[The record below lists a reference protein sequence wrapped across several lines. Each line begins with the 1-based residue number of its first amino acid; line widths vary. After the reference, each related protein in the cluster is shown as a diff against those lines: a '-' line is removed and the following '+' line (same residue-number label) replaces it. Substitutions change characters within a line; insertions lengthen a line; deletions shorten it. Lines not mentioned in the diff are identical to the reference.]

1 MVSRSVDLGLCF
13 TLCVN
18 GGIIKNLMS
27 EFEEFAEV
35 SSVFSDFEKAMDD
48 TIVTAAGK
56 EAVDRS
62 HAMSQEEAL
71 SDAQTDQ
78 NTIEL
83 DGMVDHALDSATD
96 ISGLVRLYRLGPESA
111 QQSVQDVFGTF
122 KGFIIS
128 RRNGRVE
135 YDYVF
140 SGFSDSDD
148 ILLSRTQYYEMKN
161 GGRESS
167 IKTET
172 FTARPGD
179 TYMNFDY
186 VHPVRAL
193 AWLTVSHPEII
204 EVLDQ
209 LLIDTEGN
217 DADKLHALKEF
228 TYPLPSGLTE
238 QESQML
244 LRCMTEYVRGMAS
257 IDYQVPYNLV
267 IDGVAIRLQ
276 DALNSE
282 KKKLLLKR
290 RALFSVSYIDAY
302 TEDVND
308 PVTNEVI
315 GTQCAF
321 ALFGQM
327 HASELD
333 RPSYT
338 MLMPLKSITSMA
350 SQRLEDRRRAAQLA
364 SGETA

>member
-1 MVSRSVDLGLCF
+1 
-13 TLCVN
+13 
-18 GGIIKNLMS
+18 MS
-27 EFEEFAEV
+27 KFDDFPEV

-62 HAMSQEEAL
+62 HAMTEQEAH
-71 SDAQTDQ
+71 STAQTDQ

-96 ISGLVRLYRLGPESA
+96 VSGAVRLYRLGPKA
-111 QQSVQDVFGTF
+111 PLQNVQDAFGTF

-128 RRNGRVE
+128 RRDRRVE

-140 SGFSDSDD
+140 SGFSDSEDV
-148 ILLSRTQYYEMKN
+148 LLSRTQYYEMKN
-161 GGRESS
+161 SGREDD
-167 IKTET
+167 IKSET

-186 VHPVRAL
+186 VHPIRAL

-204 EVLDQ
+204 EALDQ
-209 LLIDTEGN
+209 LLIDTQGTE
-217 DADKLHALKEF
+217 ADKLHALKEF
-228 TYPLPSGLTE
+228 TYPIPTDLTD

-282 KKKLLLKR
+282 KKKLILKR
-290 RALFSVSYIDAY
+290 RALFTVSYIDAY

-338 MLMPLKSITSMA
+338 MLMPLKSITSLT